1 MLIFLPF
8 TLINKDFLKKTY
20 IDSYILPITQ
30 LHSISYQ
37 KPIPHMNNM
46 KDILFLI
53 ANLLFKQSWMNPVT

>member
-8 TLINKDFLKKTY
+8 TLIKIKKKTY
-20 IDSYILPITQ
+20 IDSHILPITQ
-30 LHSISYQ
+30 LHSISYH

-53 ANLLFKQSWMNPVT
+53 ANLLFKQSWTNPVT